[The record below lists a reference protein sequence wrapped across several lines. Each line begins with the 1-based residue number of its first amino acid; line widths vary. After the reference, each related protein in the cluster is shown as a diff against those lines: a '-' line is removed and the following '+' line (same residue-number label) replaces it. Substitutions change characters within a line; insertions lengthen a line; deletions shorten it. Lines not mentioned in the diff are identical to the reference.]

1 MEKVGTYPVK
11 ISYKGAETTFNIEC
25 VPADTGEL
33 PLLEEDETNVIPFL
47 MDEARKT
54 VHLFRLRHLNMC
66 FL

>member
-1 MEKVGTYPVK
+1 MK

-54 VHLFRLRHLNMC
+54 VRFIPSQTSQYV

>member
-1 MEKVGTYPVK
+1 MEKVGTYPVT

-33 PLLEEDETNVIPFL
+33 ALLEENETNIIPFL

-54 VHLFRLRHLNMC
+54 VRFIRIPYL
-66 FL
+66 